1 MSNKRIRKKHYW
13 LGSKRAG
20 TNHCRCVIGN
30 GIRRR
35 YEEATGT
42 EPKRIHIM
50 RYLRWFYI
58 HSSQKEWDD
67 AVYKYHVNTLC
78 ILSAKHLLHQPI
90 TPSPSSL
97 QAIERRYGDR
107 CVLKGIEEYLLEG
120 DNNEKGLIENK

>member
-35 YEEATGT
+35 YEEATGV
-42 EPKRIHIM
+42 ESIRRNIM

-58 HSSQKEWDD
+58 HSSQNEWDD
-67 AVYKYHVNTLC
+67 AVDKYRVDKQC
-78 ILSAKHLLHQPI
+78 ILSAKHLLRQ
-90 TPSPSSL
+90 PSPSSL
-97 QAIERRYGDR
+97 QAIERRYGGER
-107 CVLKGIEEYLLEG
+107 CVLKGIEHLLEG
-120 DNNEKGLIENK
+120 DNDGNNKM